1 MLKYCLKRI
10 GMAAATIL
18 AIIIILFFLLQLMPG
33 SPFNNER
40 LTDEQK
46 QQLEEKYGLDKSL
59 PEQIVI
65 YIKNMLTGD
74 FGVSYNI
81 QQNYPVASL
90 LASRYPVSIRIGL
103 QAFAVGVILGLVLG
117 IISALHHNSI
127 LDTGTTVFAMLGSS
141 IPSHVVALALL
152 FFLAFRLDLFPLTY
166 SSGTPVL
173 SSILPTIALAIS
185 PMAMTARFT
194 RNEMIE
200 VMSSEYILLAET
212 KGMKSLRVILVHGLK
227 NTLVPLITTMGPM
240 LMGLLTGS
248 TVCEQIFSIP
258 GIGSLFITAIQSN
271 DYNIVITLAFIYSA
285 IYIGIML
292 VIDILYGIIDPRI
305 RLSGGKK

>member
-152 FFLAFRLDLFPLTY
+152 FYLAFRLDLFPLTY

>member
-33 SPFNNER
+33 SPCNNER

-90 LASRYPVSIRIGL
+90 LASRYPVSIWIGL

-117 IISALHHNSI
+117 IISALHHNGI